1 MVVLECIYLARMTVL
16 SLLITSIHSLLT
28 KVPDLFL
35 SVRSRISVLLIP
47 RSFLS
52 PDTADN
58 LASVEGFD
66 VHPLDSRSNARTTS
80 VGVVI
85 QINFSWSNN
94 FEPRWPYLFS
104 AIDCPAIQYHPKF
117 SRQGEHNYN
126 EPVGSLS
133 YSILSFLSF
142 PSLLQDPRLQIIE
155 GDMNL
160 ALTFNA
166 WFNRFIYIPDHKIY

>member
-94 FEPRWPYLFS
+94 FEPR
-104 AIDCPAIQYHPKF
+104 
-117 SRQGEHNYN
+117 
-126 EPVGSLS
+126 
-133 YSILSFLSF
+133 
-142 PSLLQDPRLQIIE
+142 
-155 GDMNL
+155 
-160 ALTFNA
+160 
-166 WFNRFIYIPDHKIY
+166 